1 MNINRITLQHNKEV
15 IFLFSGFITMCNPQK
30 RYVRRFE
37 LTPASDVHERLKT
50 NGTAIIIARE
60 TTDNP

>member
-1 MNINRITLQHNKEV
+1 
-15 IFLFSGFITMCNPQK
+15 MCNLQK

-50 NGTAIIIARE
+50 NGKAIIIARE
-60 TTDNP
+60 TTYNP